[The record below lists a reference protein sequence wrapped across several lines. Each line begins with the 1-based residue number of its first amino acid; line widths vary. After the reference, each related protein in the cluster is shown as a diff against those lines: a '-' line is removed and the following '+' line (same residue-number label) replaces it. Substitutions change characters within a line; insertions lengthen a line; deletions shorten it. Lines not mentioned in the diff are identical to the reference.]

1 MKLAFR
7 SKFIFANVTLVLLT
21 MLVLATVVIQGLI
34 HYNFDS
40 VQRNLTERATEAVL
54 YIQQEIKAESPS
66 FEQYDNVLKRKSLSI
81 AENLSSVNYTRVLL
95 HDAKGN
101 FITDS
106 ANVETSIAEDVNKE
120 IERSLTLSSGKSLS
134 VYKRVDDISRIFLST
149 PIYIDNTVIGVIT
162 FIYSLE
168 LMDTIIDHIIR
179 LFIVTCIISLI
190 LSYILSRSITHSL
203 LKPIRLLVESTKKIS
218 QGNYTE
224 IIQYE
229 VNDEVGELTH
239 NFNQMIF
246 DISDK
251 ITKINDEKQ
260 KLASI
265 ISSIDDGIF
274 AVGLKDNILMV
285 NNKAKDILDLG
296 DKPVTAEVFNQ
307 IPFIKQ
313 MVKEVLDGKSEYI
326 QELDYEDKHL
336 YSYSTLIMNND
347 KSIGVLVVIR
357 DITKMYA
364 LESEQKNFISN
375 VSHELRTP
383 LTTIIG
389 YTDLLNRRGTDNPE
403 LLSKS
408 LNTINSEGQ
417 RLLRLV
423 NDLLSLSKYER
434 ADFKLIL
441 TSVDINTLL
450 EDVINQM
457 KIKSLKYNVDID
469 YKRLELPT
477 IRGDY
482 DRLKQVFINIL
493 DNAIKY
499 SNPGDI
505 INVVAINYD
514 DYVEISI
521 RDHGPGIPEENLS
534 RIFDAFYRVEED
546 RSRQIGGTGLGL
558 SIVKSIVESH
568 NGQVRI
574 ESKTGEGTM
583 VVVKLLLEK
592 I

>member
-7 SKFIFANVTLVLLT
+7 SKFIFANLTLVLLT

-40 VQRNLTERATEAVL
+40 VQKNLTERAAEAVF
-54 YIQQEIKAESPS
+54 YIQQEVKAESPS
-66 FEQYDNVLKRKSLSI
+66 LEQYDSILKSKSLSI
-81 AENLSSVNYTRVLL
+81 AENLSHINYTRVLL

-106 ANVETSIAEDVNKE
+106 ANVETPIDEDVNE
-120 IERSLTLSSGKSLS
+120 EVERALTLPNRKSLS

-149 PIYIDNTVIGVIT
+149 PIYVDNTVVGVIT

-168 LMDTIIDHIIR
+168 LMDTIIDHTIR
-179 LFIVTCIISLI
+179 LFVITSSISLF

-203 LKPIRLLVESTKKIS
+203 LKPIQLLVESTKKVS
-218 QGNYTE
+218 QGNYSE
-224 IIQYE
+224 IIKYE
-229 VNDEVGELTH
+229 IDDEIGELTH

-246 DISDK
+246 DIADK
-251 ITKINDEKQ
+251 ITKIEDEKQ
-260 KLASI
+260 KLSSI

-274 AVGLKDNILMV
+274 AVGLKDSILMV
-285 NNKAKDILDLG
+285 NNKAREILDLG
-296 DKPVTAEVFNQ
+296 QDPVTSEVFSQ

-326 QELDYEDKHL
+326 QELDYENKHL

-357 DITKMYA
+357 DITKIHA

-389 YTDLLNRRGTDNPE
+389 YTDLLTRRGTDNPE

-441 TSVDINTLL
+441 TSVDINALL
-450 EDVINQM
+450 EDVIGQM
-457 KIKSLKYNVDID
+457 KIKSQKYNVDID
-469 YKRLELPT
+469 YNRLELPT
-477 IRGDY
+477 VRGDY
-482 DRLKQVFINIL
+482 DRLKQVFINVL

-514 DYVEISI
+514 DYVEVSI
-521 RDHGPGIPEENLS
+521 RDYGPGIPEENLN

-558 SIVKSIVESH
+558 SIVKSIVKSH
-568 NGQVRI
+568 NGQVSI
-574 ESKTGEGTM
+574 ESKAGEGTM
-583 VVVKLLLEK
+583 VVVKLLQEK
-592 I
+592 N

>member
-7 SKFIFANVTLVLLT
+7 SKFIFANLTLVLLT

-40 VQRNLTERATEAVL
+40 AQKNLTDRATEAVF
-54 YIQQEIKAESPS
+54 YIQQEIKSESTS
-66 FEQYDNVLKRKSLSI
+66 IEQYDSILKSKSLSI
-81 AENLSSVNYTRVLL
+81 AENLSHINYTRVLL

-106 ANVETSIAEDVNKE
+106 ANVETPIDEDVNE
-120 IERSLTLSSGKSLS
+120 EVERALTLPNRKSLS

-149 PIYIDNTVIGVIT
+149 PIYVDNTVVGVIT

-168 LMDTIIDHIIR
+168 LMDTIIDHTIR
-179 LFIVTCIISLI
+179 LFVITSSISLF

-203 LKPIRLLVESTKKIS
+203 LKPIQLLVESTKKVS
-218 QGNYTE
+218 QGNYSE
-224 IIQYE
+224 IIKYE
-229 VNDEVGELTH
+229 IDDEIGELTH

-246 DISDK
+246 DIADK
-251 ITKINDEKQ
+251 ITKIEDEKQ
-260 KLASI
+260 KLSSI

-274 AVGLKDNILMV
+274 AVGLKDSILMV
-285 NNKAKDILDLG
+285 NNKAREILDLG
-296 DKPVTAEVFNQ
+296 QDPVTSEVFSQ

-326 QELDYEDKHL
+326 QELDYENKHL

-357 DITKMYA
+357 DITKIHA

-389 YTDLLNRRGTDNPE
+389 YTDLLTRRGTDNPE

-441 TSVDINTLL
+441 TSVDINALL
-450 EDVINQM
+450 EDVIGQM
-457 KIKSLKYNVDID
+457 KIKSQKYNVDID
-469 YKRLELPT
+469 YNRLELPT
-477 IRGDY
+477 VRGDY
-482 DRLKQVFINIL
+482 DRLKQVFINVL

-514 DYVEISI
+514 DYVEVSI
-521 RDHGPGIPEENLS
+521 RDYGPGIPEENLN

-558 SIVKSIVESH
+558 SIVKSIVKSH
-568 NGQVRI
+568 NGQVSI
-574 ESKTGEGTM
+574 ESKAGEGTM
-583 VVVKLLLEK
+583 VVVKLLQEK
-592 I
+592 N

>member
-40 VQRNLTERATEAVL
+40 VQKNLTERASEAVF
-54 YIQQEIKAESPS
+54 YIQQEIKAQSPS
-66 FEQYDNVLKRKSLSI
+66 VNQYDSLLKRKSLSI

-106 ANVETSIAEDVNKE
+106 ANVETPIAEDVNEE
-120 IERSLTLSSGKSLS
+120 IERALTLPSKKSLS
-134 VYKRVDDISRIFLST
+134 VYKRVDNISRIFLST
-149 PIYIDNTVIGVIT
+149 PIYIDDTVIGVIT

-168 LMDTIIDHIIR
+168 LMDTIINHIIR
-179 LFIVTCIISLI
+179 LFIVTSSIGLV

-203 LKPIRLLVESTKKIS
+203 LKPIELLVESTKKVS
-218 QGNYTE
+218 QGNYSQ

-229 VNDEVGELTH
+229 VNDEIGELTH

-246 DISDK
+246 DIADK
-251 ITKINDEKQ
+251 ITKIKDEKQ

-285 NNKAKDILDLG
+285 NDKARNILNLG
-296 DKPVTAEVFNQ
+296 NEPITNEVFIQ

-313 MVKEVLDGKSEYI
+313 MVKEILDGKSEYI

-357 DITKMYA
+357 DITKVYA

-441 TSVDINTLL
+441 TSVDINILL
-450 EDVINQM
+450 EEVISQM

-477 IRGDY
+477 ILGDY

-505 INVVAINYD
+505 INVVAISYD
-514 DYVEISI
+514 EYVEVST
-521 RDHGPGIPEENLS
+521 RDYGPGIPKENLN

-558 SIVKSIVESH
+558 SIVKSIIESH
-568 NGQVRI
+568 NGQVHI
-574 ESKTGEGTM
+574 ESKPGEGTM
-583 VVVKLLLEK
+583 IIVKLLQEK

>member
-168 LMDTIIDHIIR
+168 LMDTIIDHIIK
-179 LFIVTCIISLI
+179 LFIVTCIISLV
-190 LSYILSRSITHSL
+190 LSYILSRYITHSL

-229 VNDEVGELTH
+229 VDDEVGELTH

-246 DISDK
+246 DIADK

-260 KLASI
+260 KLSSI

-347 KSIGVLVVIR
+347 KNIGVLVVIR

-558 SIVKSIVESH
+558 SIVKSIVGSH
-568 NGQVRI
+568 NGHVRI

-583 VVVKLLLEK
+583 VAVKLLLEK

>member
-40 VQRNLTERATEAVL
+40 VQKNLTERASEAVF
-54 YIQQEIKAESPS
+54 YIQQEIKAQSPS
-66 FEQYDNVLKRKSLSI
+66 VNQYDSLLKRKSLSI

-106 ANVETSIAEDVNKE
+106 ANVETPIAEDVNEE
-120 IERSLTLSSGKSLS
+120 IERALTLPSKKSLS
-134 VYKRVDDISRIFLST
+134 VYKRVDNISRIFLST
-149 PIYIDNTVIGVIT
+149 PIYIDDTVIGVIT

-168 LMDTIIDHIIR
+168 LMDTIINHIIR
-179 LFIVTCIISLI
+179 LFIVTSSIGLV

-203 LKPIRLLVESTKKIS
+203 LKPIELLVESTKKVS
-218 QGNYTE
+218 QGNYSQ

-229 VNDEVGELTH
+229 INDEIGDLTH

-246 DISDK
+246 DIADK
-251 ITKINDEKQ
+251 ITKIKDEKQ

-285 NNKAKDILDLG
+285 NDKARNILNLG
-296 DKPVTAEVFNQ
+296 NEPITNEVFIQ

-313 MVKEVLDGKSEYI
+313 MVKEILDGKSEYI

-336 YSYSTLIMNND
+336 YSYSTLIMSND

-357 DITKMYA
+357 DITKVYA

-389 YTDLLNRRGTDNPE
+389 YTDLLSRRGTDNPE

-408 LNTINSEGQ
+408 LTTINSEGQ

-450 EDVINQM
+450 EEVISQM

-469 YKRLELPT
+469 YKSLELPT
-477 IRGDY
+477 ILGDY
-482 DRLKQVFINIL
+482 DRLKQVFINIF

-505 INVVAINYD
+505 INVVAISD
-514 DYVEISI
+514 DQYVEVST
-521 RDHGPGIPEENLS
+521 RDYGPGIPEENLN

-568 NGQVRI
+568 KGEVHI
-574 ESKTGEGTM
+574 ESKSGEGTM
-583 VVVKLLLEK
+583 VIVKLLQEK